1 METLSHVMIGRIISV
16 MDPEMVQELVKDYAP
31 LSRDKS
37 MVTEIYEA
45 VNALFP
51 EMKEQER
58 TEMFIA
64 VVYRVFVPVSF
75 LPAREIPGEDRRAQQ
90 KLPTGI
96 RGIIAKCLDFK
107 HQEEVNR
114 LKHYVEP
121 FIKNA
126 RYRAKM
132 KLVTDAVGLT
142 VPNTES

>member
-1 METLSHVMIGRIISV
+1 MIGRIISV
-16 MDPEMVQELVKDYAP
+16 TDPEMVQELIKDYAP
-31 LSRDKS
+31 LSMDRTIVPK
-37 MVTEIYEA
+37 IYKA
-45 VNALFP
+45 VNSLFP
-51 EMKEQER
+51 EMEEHER
-58 TEMFIA
+58 MELFIA

-75 LPAREIPGEDRRAQQ
+75 LPAMEIPGEDRRAQQ

-96 RGIIAKCLDFK
+96 RGMIAECVGFK

-114 LKHYVEP
+114 LKHYAEP

-142 VPNTES
+142 QSRD